1 MLSVVVE
8 HSCVQTESGFLKHA
22 IAKLCKVVLEDEEEV
37 REMEGRVCLSM
48 LCLILLFPLKG
59 WAASKASWPY
69 LKPSSPYFD
78 LMFFLLWCY
87 FCNLSRH
94 SESS

>member
-48 LCLILLFPLKG
+48 LCLLLFLERLG
-59 WAASKASWPY
+59 SKQGKLALFKTFKSLFRPY
-69 LKPSSPYFD
+69 LLPF
-78 LMFFLLWCY
+78 MVLL
-87 FCNLSRH
+87 LQPK
-94 SESS
+94 